1 MCDVRRGV
9 CVNASDSFLLLMR
22 GTLRCAVQ
30 ASALGVVY
38 PSLLLIY
45 LGQGAYLVAH
55 PETYSSLFYSAQ
67 PTPVYWPMFV
77 ISILASIVAS
87 QSIVT
92 GEPHVHAS
100 APPRKPAT

>member
-1 MCDVRRGV
+1 M
-9 CVNASDSFLLLMR
+9 SS
-22 GTLRCAVQ
+22 
-30 ASALGVVY
+30 LGLVY

-45 LGQGAYLVAH
+45 LGQGAYLVDH
-55 PETYSSLFYSAQ
+55 PTTYSSLFYSAL

-92 GEPHVHAS
+92 GGFHLPHVAKRDTESVKAS
-100 APPRKPAT
+100 QAPMYMHDQASCL

>member
-1 MCDVRRGV
+1 
-9 CVNASDSFLLLMR
+9 
-22 GTLRCAVQ
+22 VQ
-30 ASALGVVY
+30 LSALGMVY

-45 LGQGAYLVAH
+45 LGQGAYLVAN
-55 PETYSSLFYSAQ
+55 PASYSSLFYSAQ

-92 GEPHVHAS
+92 GDVQLQH
-100 APPRKPAT
+100 